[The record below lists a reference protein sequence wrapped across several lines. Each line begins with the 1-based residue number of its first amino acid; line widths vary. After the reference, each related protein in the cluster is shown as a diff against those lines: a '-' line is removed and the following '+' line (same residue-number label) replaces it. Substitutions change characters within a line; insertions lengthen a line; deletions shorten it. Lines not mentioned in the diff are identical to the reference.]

1 MPTCVMHMINV
12 SEGVGSL
19 GGIACVRELRFRL
32 KSPLIHSHRCNVC
45 QMIFVPSRFADQL
58 PVTELVVRPSFEL
71 LSALIGGKMN
81 SNPTQQKKCSAHC
94 PKVTRARTIL
104 LAKKRYLFKLT
115 LRVE

>member
-32 KSPLIHSHRCNVC
+32 KVLSFIPTGVMCARGF
-45 QMIFVPSRFADQL
+45 FVPSRFADQL

-81 SNPTQQKKCSAHC
+81 SNPTQQKKCFAHC